1 MSPIVMWLKK
11 VFLIAMVAALGL
23 AALPAVNVYALGQTD
38 PSTPTAPGQISTDR
52 LEQIWS
58 REQAAY
64 GRWGKFFDN
73 VDARIS
79 KAQELIDK
87 AKANGKDV
95 SALQAALNAFSDAV
109 KQAKPIYESGKG
121 AIASHQGFD
130 SNGKVTDQTKAI
142 DTVRDLGG
150 KLKEIRQT
158 IFPAAKAL
166 REAVRAFREAN
177 HPAATPAPGS
187 SGN

>member
-1 MSPIVMWLKK
+1 MSTIVVWSKK
-11 VFLIAMVAALGL
+11 VFLVAMITALGL
-23 AALPAVNVYALGQTD
+23 ASLPAMSVYALGQSD
-38 PSTPTAPGQISTDR
+38 PSTPTAPGQVSTDR
-52 LEQIWS
+52 LEQIWAK
-58 REQAAY
+58 EQERY
-64 GRWGKFFDN
+64 DRWGKFFDN

-95 SALQAALNAFSDAV
+95 SALQAALDAFSGAV

-121 AIASHQGFD
+121 VIVSHQGFD
-130 SNGKVTDQTKAI
+130 ANGKVTDQTKAI
-142 DTVRDLGG
+142 GTVKDLGG

-166 REAVRAFREAN
+166 REAIRAFREAN
-177 HPAATPAPGS
+177 HPTTTPAPSS
-187 SGN
+187 SGS

>member
-1 MSPIVMWLKK
+1 MSTIVMWSKK
-11 VFLIAMVAALGL
+11 VFLVAMVAALGL
-23 AALPAVNVYALGQTD
+23 ASLPAVNVYALVQSD
-38 PSTPTAPGQISTDR
+38 PSTPTAPTQITTDR
-52 LEQIWS
+52 LEQIWAK
-58 REQAAY
+58 EQAAY
-64 GRWGKFFDN
+64 DRLGKFFDN

-95 SALQAALNAFSDAV
+95 SALQAALDAFSDAV

-121 AIASHQGFD
+121 VIASHQGFD

-142 DTVRDLGG
+142 DTVKDLGG

-166 REAVRAFREAN
+166 REAVRAFRQAN
-177 HPAATPAPGS
+177 HPAATSTPNS
-187 SGN
+187 SGS